1 MFDEEMRHR
10 MLKKQTITTALE
22 IERLE
27 LEWIGHMMFPIKIW

>member
-1 MFDEEMRHR
+1 MRHR

-27 LEWIGHMMFPIKIW
+27 LEGIGHMMFPIKIW